1 MKENNLSKIKL
12 TDPIK
17 ERILYDIEEYFE
29 TERDEKIGTLG
40 ADMLLDF
47 ILEQVGPMIYN
58 QALIDAHKLMEEK
71 IEDLYLLELHED

>member
-1 MKENNLSKIKL
+1 MSKIKL

-29 TERDEKIGTLG
+29 TERDEKIGSLG